1 MTTTMTHTSVRGA
14 GMTGEEKF
22 VIFASSLGTI
32 FEWHDEYLY
41 AVPAP
46 HAAMR

>member
-1 MTTTMTHTSVRGA
+1 MAHTSVRGA
-14 GMTGEEKF
+14 GTTGEKKF
-22 VIFASSLGTI
+22 AIFASSLGTI
-32 FEWHDEYLY
+32 FERYDEYLY

>member
-1 MTTTMTHTSVRGA
+1 MTTLTQTSARGA

-22 VIFASSLGTI
+22 VC
-32 FEWHDEYLY
+32 

-46 HAAMR
+46 VFAKQES